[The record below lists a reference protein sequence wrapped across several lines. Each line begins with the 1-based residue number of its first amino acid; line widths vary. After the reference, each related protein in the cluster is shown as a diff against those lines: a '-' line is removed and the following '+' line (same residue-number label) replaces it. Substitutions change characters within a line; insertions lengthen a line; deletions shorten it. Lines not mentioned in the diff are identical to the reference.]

1 MTRETRSKI
10 DQTMSVVS
18 EDLSEGRYLAAAA
31 GARRALA
38 IARRAGDFER
48 MSRICMPLIESQRM
62 IRQRALDLGPA
73 TLIAKGADAPDHP
86 SDGCYLFAPML
97 VGADARTFRVFA
109 TDLGAG
115 AFVLTREPETS
126 KGLWPIV
133 GVGERVVRIRTA
145 PPKDPNVI
153 DPEWF
158 AKAHEDLGDQ
168 AILDARDDFEQGD
181 PSAWYVD
188 DLLDRIDAVPE
199 HEKFLMELA
208 RACRDAVAQPVP
220 TIKRRRALIKDPYSF

>member
-1 MTRETRSKI
+1 MTSNARSKI
-10 DQTMSVVS
+10 DQAMSRVS
-18 EDLSEGRYLAAAA
+18 QDLGEGRYLAAAA

-38 IARRAGDFER
+38 LARRAGDFER
-48 MSRICMPLIESQRM
+48 MARICMPLIESHRM
-62 IRQRALDLGPA
+62 IRQHALDLGPA
-73 TLIAKGADAPDHP
+73 TIVATGTDAPEP
-86 SDGCYLFAPML
+86 PCDGCYLFAPML
-97 VGADARTFRVFA
+97 VGADARAYRA
-109 TDLGAG
+109 HAADLGAG

-126 KGLWPIV
+126 KGLWPVV

-145 PPKDPNVI
+145 PPKDPSVI

-168 AILDARDDFEQGD
+168 AVLDAKDDFEPGD

-199 HEKFLMELA
+199 HEKFHMELE
-208 RACRDAVAQPVP
+208 RACRDAMAQPVP